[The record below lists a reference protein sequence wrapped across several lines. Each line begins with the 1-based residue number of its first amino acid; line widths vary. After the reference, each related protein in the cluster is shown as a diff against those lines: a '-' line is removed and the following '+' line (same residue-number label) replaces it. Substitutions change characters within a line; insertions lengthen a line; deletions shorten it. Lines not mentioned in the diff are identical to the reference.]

1 MRIFSSLWSGT
12 SVSPAT
18 KVARGKEQGC
28 EAFNGEGGGSLT
40 RKAHLM
46 QQPQQESIKSG
57 AVAHA
62 HSPRLSATGMPPLVM
77 GDAVGTSA
85 KATAPTAPLQI
96 GAKNILAAK
105 RRAAAQPAVQPLFP
119 TGAESIVASS
129 SSSDSISEAMVI
141 ASVRERVAAL
151 LRPTSTIA
159 REVRVPAGR
168 QWLHAEAR

>member
-40 RKAHLM
+40 RKAHL
-46 QQPQQESIKSG
+46 QQQQESIKPG
-57 AVAHA
+57 VVAHA

-77 GDAVGTSA
+77 EDAVGTSA

-129 SSSDSISEAMVI
+129 SSSDSISEAMAI

>member
-1 MRIFSSLWSGT
+1 MRIFSSLWFGT

-18 KVARGKEQGC
+18 AVARGKEQGC
-28 EAFNGEGGGSLT
+28 EAFNGEGCGSLT

-119 TGAESIVASS
+119 T
-129 SSSDSISEAMVI
+129 SSDSISEAMAI